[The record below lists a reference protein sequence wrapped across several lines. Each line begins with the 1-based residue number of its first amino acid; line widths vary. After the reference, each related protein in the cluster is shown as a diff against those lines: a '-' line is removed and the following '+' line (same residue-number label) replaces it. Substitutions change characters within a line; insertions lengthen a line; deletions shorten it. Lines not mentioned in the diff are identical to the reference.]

1 MTATTANHKAAKFN
15 TITVSR
21 AIIAYKGALEGIA
34 NARPDQ
40 MEGCGNNGRQW
51 DLWGRPTP
59 CGCGACEAWMERHDA
74 AQKKAASLLE
84 ALLRAGAGRFFA
96 LHRST
101 GKVVRDDLAD
111 MVGSR
116 KGIGGVEE
124 PLPFVCSAYHSAML
138 AETVERLGFRALRL
152 AGATVEG

>member
-1 MTATTANHKAAKFN
+1 MSAKTAKTTKFN
-15 TITVSR
+15 IVKVGR
-21 AIIAYKGALEGIA
+21 VLLAYKGALEGIA

-51 DLWGRPTP
+51 DLWGRPQP

-74 AQKKAASLLE
+74 AQKKAAALLE
-84 ALLRAGAGRFFA
+84 ALLRAGGARFVA

-111 MVGSR
+111 MVASR
-116 KGIGGVEE
+116 VVGGGAKE

-138 AETVERLGFRALRL
+138 AEAAERLGFRTLRL